1 MVVAVVVCGVVPD
14 NDSDDDNG
22 TYMVPNN
29 DNGNDDHYKSA
40 WRCLRVKVV

>member
-1 MVVAVVVCGVVPD
+1 MVLAVVVCGVVPD

-40 WRCLRVKVV
+40 WRRL